1 MFTSLRKNHNERL
14 SQLRVELEYL
24 RDYDRIRTV
33 MRAIV
38 DMPEKKAN
46 QFILFTQNNGGVLLE
61 RRREMFSELTD
72 EEIKCLEAVVGGK

>member
-24 RDYDRIRTV
+24 RDYDRIRTG

-38 DMPEKKAN
+38 DMTEQKAN
-46 QFILFTQNNGGVLLE
+46 QFILFTQNNRGVLLE

-72 EEIKCLEAVVGGK
+72 VEIKRLEAVVGGK

>member
-46 QFILFTQNNGGVLLE
+46 QFILFTQNNGGVLPE
-61 RRREMFSELTD
+61 RRREMFWNLLTR
-72 EEIKCLEAVVGGK
+72 KSSVWKQ

>member
-72 EEIKCLEAVVGGK
+72 VEIKRLETVVGGR